1 MTSPTSRRF
10 PARETDPFD
19 DDRDETPTERL
30 DRNWTE
36 ILQELRVIQTGTQIL
51 TGFLLTL
58 AFQPRFQDLDTYQT
72 DIYLVLVVLAVVSTG
87 LGLTPVGLHRV
98 LFRKRAKK
106 EIVNVAD
113 IMLQVTMGGV
123 ALLLS
128 GTAMLIFDV
137 VVGRAAGIIVG
148 VSAILTIVA
157 LWVVLPVVVRP
168 RRDSHRRNR

>member
-1 MTSPTSRRF
+1 MTSPTSR
-10 PARETDPFD
+10 PSPERESDPVG

-58 AFQPRFQDLDTYQT
+58 AFQPRFFDLDSYQV
-72 DIYLVLVVLAVVSTG
+72 DIYLVLVVLAVASTG
-87 LGLTPVGLHRV
+87 LGLTPVGLHRM

-106 EIVNVAD
+106 QLVNVAD
-113 IMLQVTMGGV
+113 TMLQVTMGGV

-137 VVGRAAGIIVG
+137 VVGRVAGIIVG
-148 VSAILTIVA
+148 VGAILIIVV
-157 LWVVLPVVVRP
+157 LWVILPYTVRP
-168 RRDSHRRNR
+168 RHDSHRHDR

>member
-1 MTSPTSRRF
+1 MKSPSSR
-10 PARETDPFD
+10 PPEARDPDPID

-58 AFQPRFQDLDTYQT
+58 AFQPRFFDLDTYQI

-87 LGLTPVGLHRV
+87 LGLAPVGLHRI

-106 EIVNVAD
+106 EIVAVAD
-113 IMLQVTMGGV
+113 TLLQVTMAGV
-123 ALLLS
+123 ALLIS

-137 VVGRAAGIIVG
+137 VVGRTAGIVAGVGSIV
-148 VSAILTIVA
+148 TIVA
-157 LWVVLPVVVRP
+157 LWVVLPYLVHP
-168 RRDSHRRNR
+168 RRGASRSQR

>member
-1 MTSPTSRRF
+1 MTSPS
-10 PARETDPFD
+10 ARSPQDHNDAPTT

-58 AFQPRFQDLDTYQT
+58 AFQPRFLELDAYQT
-72 DIYLVLVVLAVVSTG
+72 DVYLVLVILAVLSTG
-87 LGLTPVGLHRV
+87 LGLTPVGLHRM
-98 LFRKRAKK
+98 LFRKRAK
-106 EIVNVAD
+106 EQLVDVAD
-113 IMLQVTMGGV
+113 TMLQLTMGGV

-137 VVGRAAGIIVG
+137 VLGRTAGIVVG
-148 VSAILTIVA
+148 ASALLVTVG
-157 LWVVLPVVVRP
+157 LWVVLPYFLRP
-168 RRDSHRRNR
+168 RRTSDRHPG

>member
-1 MTSPTSRRF
+1 MTSPTSRPS
-10 PARETDPFD
+10 PARESDPLD

-58 AFQPRFQDLDTYQT
+58 AFQPRFSDLDTYQV
-72 DIYLVLVVLAVVSTG
+72 DIYLVLVVLAAASTG
-87 LGLTPVGLHRV
+87 LGLTPVGLHRM

-106 EIVNVAD
+106 ELVNVAD
-113 IMLQVTMGGV
+113 TMLQVTMGGV

-137 VVGRAAGIIVG
+137 VVGRTAGIIVG
-148 VSAILTIVA
+148 AAAILTIIA
-157 LWVVLPVVVRP
+157 LWVVLPYAVRP
-168 RRDSHRRNR
+168 RRDSHRRDT

>member
-1 MTSPTSRRF
+1 MTSPDSRPS
-10 PARETDPFD
+10 PARDPDPVD

-58 AFQPRFQDLDTYQT
+58 AFQPRFFDLDTYQVN
-72 DIYLVLVVLAVVSTG
+72 IYLVLVVLAVVSTG
-87 LGLTPVGLHRV
+87 LGLTPVGLHRM
-98 LFRKRAKK
+98 LFRKRAK
-106 EIVNVAD
+106 EQLVNVAD
-113 IMLQVTMGGV
+113 TMLQLTMGGV

-137 VVGRAAGIIVG
+137 VVGRTAGIVAGVG
-148 VSAILTIVA
+148 AILTIVA
-157 LWVVLPVVVRP
+157 LWVVLPSVVRP
-168 RRDSHRRNR
+168 HRDSSRRDT